1 MSTKLFLYVKMGI
14 LSNEALAFL
23 YEKDVQRVPDV
34 FSAALEAIGV
44 CLLDVELEG

>member
-1 MSTKLFLYVKMGI
+1 MRELEYLVTLSLKL
-14 LSNEALAFL
+14 ALAFL
-23 YEKDVQRVPDV
+23 YERDVQRVPDV

>member
-1 MSTKLFLYVKMGI
+1 MGI

-23 YEKDVQRVPDV
+23 YERDVQRVPDV
-34 FSAALEAIGV
+34 FFAALEAIGV